1 MRCALQMHFA
11 GVIYRIMIPRLTLI
25 AILSLLMGCGG
36 EVDFS
41 SVTNQPLIIRVYEK
55 GVSSEERR
63 VLPPSKV
70 HEGLAAWAAQHKEG
84 WKSSYV
90 SYAPG
95 ILVMGT
101 NFSLN
106 ILPSAVVLNFGG
118 KQYVRDGG
126 AGDFGFLFR

>member
-1 MRCALQMHFA
+1 
-11 GVIYRIMIPRLTLI
+11 MIPRLVFVVFVCVLT
-25 AILSLLMGCGG
+25 GCGG

-41 SVTNQPLIIRVYEK
+41 SIANQPLTIQTYQN
-55 GVSSEERR
+55 GVPSEEGR

-70 HEGLAAWAAQHKEG
+70 HEGLVAWAAQHKEG
-84 WKSSYV
+84 WKRSYV

-95 ILVMGT
+95 TLVAGT

-106 ILPSAVVLNFGG
+106 ILPSGVVLNFGG